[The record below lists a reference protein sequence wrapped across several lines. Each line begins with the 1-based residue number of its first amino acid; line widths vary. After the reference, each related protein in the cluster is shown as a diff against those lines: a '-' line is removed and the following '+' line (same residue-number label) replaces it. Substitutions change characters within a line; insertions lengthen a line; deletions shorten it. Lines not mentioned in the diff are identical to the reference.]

1 MDYSIWTGVLML
13 SGAVG
18 ATLMT
23 DHEPADRDDPPQDLP
38 DPVAHMT
45 ATAAAPE
52 QDIAAHR
59 DTLAW
64 FLHGQDG
71 PGELP
76 ATTPEESQI
85 EAYHPAQDVFPDQN
99 DLVIPLQDLGG
110 LPLIEGF
117 EPGGHMLELVYTPAT
132 DPMTGAALL
141 PAVSIS
147 ANEDGSGSII
157 SLDGTAVAELSGVTN
172 LSPDDIALVPD
183 DAPAAQNAA

>member
-23 DHEPADRDDPPQDLP
+23 DHEPDDPDDHPNALP

-45 ATAAAPE
+45 APPGAPE
-52 QDIAAHR
+52 HDMAAHR

-64 FLHGQDG
+64 FLEGQDG

-76 ATTPEESQI
+76 ATTPE
-85 EAYHPAQDVFPDQN
+85 ATDDTAHGTDPDGT
-99 DLVIPLQDLGG
+99 DLVIPLENIDG

-117 EPGGHMLELVYTPAT
+117 EPGGHVLELVYTPAT
-132 DPMTGAALL
+132 DPMTGAAMPPSL
-141 PAVSIS
+141 SIS

-157 SLDGTAVAELSGVTN
+157 SLDGTAVAELAGVTS
-172 LSPDDIALVPD
+172 LSPDDISLVPEPV
-183 DAPAAQNAA
+183 APAQAAA